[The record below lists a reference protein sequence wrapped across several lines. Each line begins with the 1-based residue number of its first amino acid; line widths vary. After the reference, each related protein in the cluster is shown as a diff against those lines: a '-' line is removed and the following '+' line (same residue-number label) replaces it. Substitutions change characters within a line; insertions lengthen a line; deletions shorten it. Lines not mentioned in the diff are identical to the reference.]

1 MRILIGIFFGIIIA
15 TIGFTGVATLLDNSI
30 DNLQQ
35 TVKEIA
41 K

>member
-1 MRILIGIFFGIIIA
+1 MKILIGVFFGIIIA
-15 TIGFTGVATLLDNSI
+15 SVGFTGIATLLDNSI